1 MGFFSRLAKC
11 LALAKLPRLFMRFL
25 RIQWL
30 LVVLVL
36 WGPLP
41 KGQSAKRVPWDG
53 SQMASSPIP
62 APLLVTERAFQ
73 NLKFQQPVEI
83 RFNKTL
89 NRFFV
94 LELGGKLFSFPPDPN
109 VQQAD
114 LVYDLKANV
123 LGARQS
129 FGFEF
134 HPKFAENRELFLCY
148 VFQPKRIDGTHV
160 ARLKMPS
167 VDGLPQVDPGSRE
180 VLITWLSGGHN
191 GGSLNFGPDGML
203 YISSG
208 DAEAPYPPDGLKTGQ
223 DISDLLASILRID
236 INHRDPDQAYSIP
249 PDNPFVGVEGAR
261 PEVWAYGF
269 RNPWRMSVD
278 KPTGNL
284 WVGDVGWDLW
294 ELVFK
299 VERGGNY
306 GWSIMEGSQPIH
318 PDDDP
323 GPVPITSPIVQ
334 HSHSE
339 ARSMTG
345 GHIYH
350 GSRLAGLRGAYIY
363 GDYTTGRIWGLRYDG
378 KQVTEHREL
387 ANTPHQIICFGIGP
401 DAEFIVVDHLG
412 TLNKLVPNPA
422 STPAIPFPTQLSGT
436 GLFSDLPKL
445 TPAAGVMP
453 YTINAVPW
461 QDGACYSR
469 VIAIPGNGVIDL
481 HPSND
486 SRLGNFEGSFRF
498 PNKTVLA
505 KTITMDVF
513 DSPDSSQPQP
523 QKLETQVLQLVD
535 GFWQAYSFVW
545 NEKGTDAELSD
556 GKGSDIDLLIPD
568 PLVPGGRREL
578 GWHFASRAECQLCH
592 GQRFGTVIGFTPEQL
607 GEAITGQLQETGI
620 VAKAPPNPRPALAKP
635 NNSDAPLAK
644 RARAYLHANCAHCHH
659 QGGGGAT
666 VFDLSNHLP
675 FQQTKLVGLP
685 PAQGDFRLD
694 EARVIAPGDPYRSV
708 LLYRM
713 AKQGNG
719 RMPHIGSNRIDTVG
733 LKLIHDWI
741 ADMPLDEAGRSAKR
755 LGQVNTQQKQIHS
768 LSFAKGNHNAASLV
782 SLLAEPSGALMLQQS
797 VLGNN
802 PLGQTVAD
810 KRDAISRV
818 ASGHDDFRV
827 RELFEQFL
835 PDSERTKKLG
845 PKPNTTMLLN
855 LAGSTVKGRNLF
867 LQTGRTLCISCH
879 RVQGS
884 GKNIGPDLSQV
895 GSRLNRE
902 QLLESLLEPAKTI
915 TEGYSLYSLEMKSG
929 EIQTGF
935 LLERAKEK
943 TRFRLLS
950 GEELTMPIQS
960 VQRFT
965 DLPISA
971 MPAGLLQNLAP
982 QEAADLLAYLVSLR

>member
-1 MGFFSRLAKC
+1 
-11 LALAKLPRLFMRFL
+11 
-25 RIQWL
+25 
-30 LVVLVL
+30 
-36 WGPLP
+36 
-41 KGQSAKRVPWDG
+41 
-53 SQMASSPIP
+53 MASSPIP
-62 APLLVTERAFQ
+62 APPLVTARAFP
-73 NLKFQQPVEI
+73 NLKFRQPVEI
-83 RFNKTL
+83 RYNEVL

-94 LELGGKLFSFPPDPN
+94 LELEGLVYSFPPN
-109 VQQAD
+109 ELVEKAD
-114 LVYDLKANV
+114 LVYDLRANV
-123 LGARQS
+123 PEASRAYGL
-129 FGFEF
+129 EF
-134 HPKFAENRELFLCY
+134 HPDFDKTGEVFFCY
-148 VFQPKRIDGTHV
+148 VLGRKTKDGTHV
-160 ARLKMPS
+160 ARYRIPKE
-167 VDGLPQVDPGSRE
+167 DGPPRFDPGSRE

-191 GGSLNFGPDGML
+191 GGSLNFGKDGML
-203 YISSG
+203 YISTG

-236 INHRDPDQAYSIP
+236 TDHRDPGLAYRVP
-249 PDNPFVGVEGAR
+249 KDNPFVGVEGAR

-269 RNPWRMSVD
+269 RNPWRMSFD
-278 KPTGNL
+278 KATGNL

-318 PDDDP
+318 PDDNS
-323 GPVPITSPIVQ
+323 GPSPITSPVVQ

-345 GHIYH
+345 GHVYH
-350 GSRLAGLRGAYIY
+350 GSRLSGLKGTYIY

-378 KQVTEHREL
+378 KEVTEHLEL
-387 ANTPHQIICFGIGP
+387 ANTPHQIICFGIDP
-401 DAEFIVVDHLG
+401 DEELIVVDHLG

-422 STPAIPFPTQLSGT
+422 NTPAIPFPTQLSGT
-436 GLFSDLPKL
+436 GLYSNLTSL

-453 YTINAVPW
+453 YTINAEPW
-461 QDGACYSR
+461 QDGARYSR
-469 VIAIPGNGVIDL
+469 VIAVPGDGIIDL

-486 SRLGNFEGSFRF
+486 SRLGNFEGSLRF

-505 KTITMDVF
+505 KTTTMDVF
-513 DSPDSSQPQP
+513 DSPESSQPKP
-523 QKLETQVLQLVD
+523 RRLETQVLQLVD
-535 GFWQAYSFVW
+535 GFWQAYSFIW
-545 NEKGTDAELSD
+545 NKEGTDAELSD

-568 PLVPGGRREL
+568 TLVPGGRRDL
-578 GWHFASRAECQLCH
+578 SWHFASRAECQLCH

-607 GEAITGQLQETGI
+607 GEETADQLKQLSI
-620 VAKAPPNPRPALAKP
+620 VASLPPPQRPNLTRVDDIDE
-635 NNSDAPLAK
+635 SLTK
-644 RARAYLHANCAHCHH
+644 RARSYLHANCAHCHH

-666 VFDLSNHLP
+666 VFDLSYHLP
-675 FQQTKLVGLP
+675 LKRTKLLGLP
-685 PAQGDFRLD
+685 PAQGDFDL
-694 EARVIAPGDPYRSV
+694 ENARVVAPGDPYRSV

-719 RMPHIGSNRIDTVG
+719 RMPHLGSRRIDSAG

-741 ADMPLDEAGRSAKR
+741 ANMPLDETGRSPER
-755 LGQVNTQQKQIHS
+755 LGQVSTQQKQIHS
-768 LSFAKGNHNAASLV
+768 FGLAKGDEKKGFLAK
-782 SLLAEPSGALMLQQS
+782 LLAKPSGALMLQQS

-802 PLGQTVAD
+802 PLDLAVAR
-810 KRDAISRV
+810 KRDTISRV
-818 ASGHDDFRV
+818 AAGHDDFRV

-835 PDSERTKKLG
+835 PDSEQIKKLG
-845 PKPNTTMLLN
+845 PKPNTTMLLS

-915 TEGYSLYSLEMKSG
+915 TEGYRLYSLEMKSG

-935 LLERAKEK
+935 LLERAKEN

-950 GEELTMPIQS
+950 GEELTMPTQS
-960 VQRFT
+960 VLRFT
-965 DLPISA
+965 DLPVSA

>member
-1 MGFFSRLAKC
+1 
-11 LALAKLPRLFMRFL
+11 MRFL
-25 RIQWL
+25 CNACL
-30 LVVLVL
+30 LIVCLL
-36 WGPLP
+36 FLP
-41 KGQSAKRVPWDG
+41 IANFQAAKRVPWDG
-53 SQMASSPIP
+53 SRMASSPIP
-62 APLLVTERAFQ
+62 AAPLVTTRVFP
-73 NLKFQQPVEI
+73 NLKFRQPVEM
-83 RFNKTL
+83 RYSEVL

-94 LELGGKLFSFPPDPN
+94 LELEGLIYSFPPDEL
-109 VQQAD
+109 VEKAD
-114 LVYDLKANV
+114 LVYDLRANIP
-123 LGARQS
+123 GASRAY
-129 FGFEF
+129 GLEF
-134 HPKFAENRELFLCY
+134 HPNFAETREVFFCY
-148 VFQPKRIDGTHV
+148 VLGRKIKDGTHV
-160 ARLKMPS
+160 ARYRIPKGGGPPRFD
-167 VDGLPQVDPGSRE
+167 VESRE

-191 GGSLNFGPDGML
+191 GGSLNFGEDGML
-203 YISSG
+203 YISTG

-236 INHRDPDQAYSIP
+236 VDQRDPGLAYRIP
-249 PDNPFVGVEGAR
+249 QDNPFVAIQGAR

-269 RNPWRMSVD
+269 RNPWRMSFD
-278 KPTGNL
+278 KATGNL

-294 ELVFK
+294 ELIFNVK
-299 VERGGNY
+299 RGGNY

-318 PDDDP
+318 PDENS
-323 GPVPITSPIVQ
+323 GPSPITSPVVQ

-345 GHIYH
+345 GHVYH
-350 GSRLAGLRGAYIY
+350 GSRLSDLKGAYIY
-363 GDYTTGRIWGLRYDG
+363 GDYTTGRIWGLRHNG
-378 KQVTEHREL
+378 KEVTEHIEL

-401 DAEFIVVDHLG
+401 DEELIVVDHLG

-422 STPAIPFPTQLSGT
+422 STPAIPFSTLLSGT
-436 GLFSDLPKL
+436 GLFSNMTRL

-453 YTINAVPW
+453 YNINAEPW
-461 QDGACYSR
+461 QDGARYSR
-469 VIAIPGNGVIDL
+469 VIAVPGDEVIDL

-486 SRLGNFEGSFRF
+486 SRLGNFEGSLRF

-505 KTITMDVF
+505 KTITMDVL
-513 DSPDSSQPQP
+513 DSIESGKTIPR
-523 QKLETQVLQLVD
+523 KLETQVLQLID

-545 NEKGTDAELSD
+545 NKEGTDAELSD
-556 GKGSDIDLLIPD
+556 GKGSNIDLLIPD

-578 GWHFASRAECQLCH
+578 NWHFASRAECQLCH
-592 GQRFGTVIGFTPEQL
+592 SQRFGTAIGFTLEQL
-607 GEAITGQLQETGI
+607 DEETTAQLKELSI
-620 VAKAPPNPRPALAKP
+620 VANLPPPQRPSL
-635 NNSDAPLAK
+635 SRFYDTDESLTK
-644 RARAYLHANCAHCHH
+644 RARSYLHANCAHCHH
-659 QGGGGAT
+659 RGGGGAT
-666 VFDLSNHLP
+666 VFDLTYHLP
-675 FQQTKLVGLP
+675 LIGTKLLGLP
-685 PAQGDFRLD
+685 PAQGDFGL
-694 EARVIAPGDPYRSV
+694 ENASVIAPGDPYRSV

-719 RMPHIGSNRIDTVG
+719 RMPHLGSRRIDTAG

-741 ADMPLDEAGRSAKR
+741 ANMPLDETGRSAER
-755 LGQVNTQQKQIHS
+755 LGQVSTQQKQIQS
-768 LSFAKGNHNAASLV
+768 LGLARNGKKMASLV
-782 SLLAEPSGALMLQQS
+782 KLLAKPSGALMLQQS

-802 PLGQTVAD
+802 TIDIAVTRKLNT
-810 KRDAISRV
+810 ITRV
-818 ASGHDDFRV
+818 AAAHDDFRV

-835 PDSERTKKLG
+835 PDNEQIKKLG
-845 PKPNTTMLLN
+845 PKPNTTMLLT

-879 RVQGS
+879 RVQGR

-935 LLERAKEK
+935 LLERAKEN

-950 GEELTMPIQS
+950 GEELTIPTQS
-960 VQRFT
+960 VLRFT

>member
-1 MGFFSRLAKC
+1 
-11 LALAKLPRLFMRFL
+11 MRFL
-25 RIQWL
+25 CNACL
-30 LVVLVL
+30 LIVCLL
-36 WGPLP
+36 FLP
-41 KGQSAKRVPWDG
+41 IANFQAAKRVPWDG
-53 SQMASSPIP
+53 SRMASSPIP
-62 APLLVTERAFQ
+62 AAPLVTTRVFP
-73 NLKFQQPVEI
+73 NLKFRQPVEM
-83 RFNKTL
+83 RYSEVL

-94 LELGGKLFSFPPDPN
+94 LELEGLIYSFPPDEL
-109 VQQAD
+109 VEKAD
-114 LVYDLKANV
+114 LVYDLRANIP
-123 LGARQS
+123 GASRAY
-129 FGFEF
+129 GLEF
-134 HPKFAENRELFLCY
+134 HPNFAETREVFFCY
-148 VFQPKRIDGTHV
+148 VLGRKIKDGTHV
-160 ARLKMPS
+160 ARYRIPKGGGPPRFD
-167 VDGLPQVDPGSRE
+167 VESRE

-191 GGSLNFGPDGML
+191 GGSLNFGEDGML
-203 YISSG
+203 YISTG

-236 INHRDPDQAYSIP
+236 VDQRDPGLAYRIP
-249 PDNPFVGVEGAR
+249 QDNPFVAIQGAR

-269 RNPWRMSVD
+269 RNPWRMSFD
-278 KPTGNL
+278 KATGNL

-294 ELVFK
+294 ELIFNVK
-299 VERGGNY
+299 RGGNY

-318 PDDDP
+318 PDENS
-323 GPVPITSPIVQ
+323 GPRPITSPVVQ

-345 GHIYH
+345 GHVYH
-350 GSRLAGLRGAYIY
+350 GSRLSDLKGAYIY
-363 GDYTTGRIWGLRYDG
+363 GDYTTGRIWGLRHNG
-378 KQVTEHREL
+378 KEVTEHIEL

-401 DAEFIVVDHLG
+401 DEELIVVDHLG

-422 STPAIPFPTQLSGT
+422 STPAIPFSTLLSGT
-436 GLFSDLPKL
+436 GLFSNMTRL

-453 YTINAVPW
+453 YTINAEPW
-461 QDGACYSR
+461 QDGARYSR
-469 VIAIPGNGVIDL
+469 VIAVPGDGVVDL

-486 SRLGNFEGSFRF
+486 SRLGNFEGSLRF

-505 KTITMDVF
+505 KTITMDVL
-513 DSPDSSQPQP
+513 DSIESGKTIPR
-523 QKLETQVLQLVD
+523 KLETQVLQLID

-545 NEKGTDAELSD
+545 NKEGTDAELSD
-556 GKGSDIDLLIPD
+556 GKGSNIDLLIPD

-578 GWHFASRAECQLCH
+578 SWHFASRAECQLCH
-592 GQRFGTVIGFTPEQL
+592 SQRFGTAIGFTLEQL
-607 GEAITGQLQETGI
+607 DEETTAQLKELSI
-620 VAKAPPNPRPALAKP
+620 VANLPPPQRPSL
-635 NNSDAPLAK
+635 SRFYDTDESLTK
-644 RARAYLHANCAHCHH
+644 RARSYLHANCAHCHH
-659 QGGGGAT
+659 RGGGGAT
-666 VFDLSNHLP
+666 VFDLTYHLP
-675 FQQTKLVGLP
+675 LIGTKLLGLP
-685 PAQGDFRLD
+685 PAQGDFGL
-694 EARVIAPGDPYRSV
+694 ENASVIAPGDPYRSV

-719 RMPHIGSNRIDTVG
+719 RMPHLGSRRIDTAG

-741 ADMPLDEAGRSAKR
+741 ANMPLDETGRSAER
-755 LGQVNTQQKQIHS
+755 LGQVSTQQKQIQS
-768 LSFAKGNHNAASLV
+768 LGLARNDKKMDSLV
-782 SLLAEPSGALMLQQS
+782 KLLAKPSGALMLQQS

-802 PLGQTVAD
+802 PIDIEVTR
-810 KRDAISRV
+810 KRDTITRV
-818 ASGHDDFRV
+818 AAAHDDFRV

-835 PDSERTKKLG
+835 PDNEQIKKLG
-845 PKPNTTMLLN
+845 PKPNTTMLLT
-855 LAGSTVKGRNLF
+855 LVGSTVKGRNLF

-879 RVQGS
+879 RVQGR

-935 LLERAKEK
+935 LLERAKEN

-950 GEELTMPIQS
+950 GEELTIPTRS
-960 VQRFT
+960 VLRFT

>member
-1 MGFFSRLAKC
+1 
-11 LALAKLPRLFMRFL
+11 MRFFRNL
-25 RIQWL
+25 CL
-30 LVVLVL
+30 LVVCVFF
-36 WGPLP
+36 LP
-41 KGQSAKRVPWDG
+41 FANGQAAKREPWDG
-53 SQMASSPIP
+53 SRMASSPISALP
-62 APLLVTERAFQ
+62 LVTARAFA
-73 NLKFQQPVEI
+73 NLKFRQPVEI

-94 LELGGKLFSFPPDPN
+94 LELGGKLYSFPPDEN

-114 LVYDLKANV
+114 LAFELKANV
-123 LGARQS
+123 PGASQS

-134 HPKFAENRELFLCY
+134 HPKFGENRELFLCY
-148 VFQPKRIDGTHV
+148 VFQPKRKDGTHV
-160 ARLKMPS
+160 VRLKMPA
-167 VDGLPQVDPGSRE
+167 VDGPPQVDPDSLE

-236 INHRDPDQAYSIP
+236 INHRDPGQAYRVP
-249 PDNPFVGVEGAR
+249 PDNPFIGITGAR
-261 PEVWAYGF
+261 PEVWAYGL
-269 RNPWRMSVD
+269 RNPWRMSFD

-318 PDDDP
+318 PDDHS
-323 GPVPITSPIVQ
+323 GPSPITSPIVQ

-345 GHIYH
+345 GHVYH
-350 GSRLAGLRGAYIY
+350 GSRLAGLRGTYIY

-378 KQVTEHREL
+378 KLVTEHREL

-401 DAEFIVVDHLG
+401 DEELIVVDYLG
-412 TLNKLVPNPA
+412 SLNKLVPNPA
-422 STPAIPFPTQLSGT
+422 STPATPFPTQLSGT
-436 GLFSDLPKL
+436 GLFSNLARL
-445 TPAAGVMP
+445 TPAEGVMP
-453 YTINAVPW
+453 YAINAEPW
-461 QDGACYSR
+461 QDGARYSR
-469 VIAIPGNGVIDL
+469 VIAIPGDGVIDL
-481 HPSND
+481 HPNND
-486 SRLGNFEGSFRF
+486 SRLGNFEGSLRF
-498 PNKTVLA
+498 PDRTVLA
-505 KTITMDVF
+505 KTTTMDVF
-513 DSPDSSQPQP
+513 DSPESSQPQP
-523 QKLETQVLQLVD
+523 RKLETQVLQLVN

-545 NEKGTDAELSD
+545 NKEGTDAELSD
-556 GKGSDIDLLIPD
+556 GKGRDIDLLIPD
-568 PLVPGGRREL
+568 TLVPGGRREL
-578 GWHFASRAECQLCH
+578 SWHFASRAECQLCH

-607 GEAITGQLQETGI
+607 SEETTAQLQQVSI
-620 VAKAPPNPRPALAKP
+620 VANLPPPNRPGLTTV
-635 NNSDAPLAK
+635 NNIDESLTK
-644 RARAYLHANCAHCHH
+644 RARSYLHANCAHCHH

-666 VFDLSNHLP
+666 VFDLSYHLP
-675 FQQTKLVGLP
+675 LKRTKLLGLP
-685 PAQGDFRLD
+685 PAQGNFGL
-694 EARVIAPGDPYRSV
+694 ENARVIAPGDPYRSV

-719 RMPHIGSNRIDTVG
+719 RMPHLGSRRIDAAG

-741 ADMPLDEAGRSAKR
+741 ANMPLDETGWSPER
-755 LGQVNTQQKQIHS
+755 LGQVSTQQKQIHS
-768 LSFAKGNHNAASLV
+768 LGLAKGDEKKASLV
-782 SLLAEPSGALMLQQS
+782 KLLAKPSGALMLQQA
-797 VLGNN
+797 VLGNI
-802 PLGQTVAD
+802 PLDQAAAG
-810 KRDAISRV
+810 KRDTISRI
-818 ASGHDDFRV
+818 AAGHEDFRV

-835 PDSERTKKLG
+835 PDSEQIKRLG
-845 PKPNTTMLLN
+845 PKPNKTMLLN

-867 LQTGRTLCISCH
+867 LQPDRTLCISCH

-895 GSRLNRE
+895 GSRLNRK

-915 TEGYSLYSLEMKSG
+915 TEGYNLYSLEMKSG

-950 GEELTMPIQS
+950 GEELTMPTQS
-960 VQRFT
+960 VQRFI

-982 QEAADLLAYLVSLR
+982 QEAADLLAYLASLR

>member
-1 MGFFSRLAKC
+1 
-11 LALAKLPRLFMRFL
+11 MRFFCKPC
-25 RIQWL
+25 L
-30 LVVLVL
+30 LVTCVLFL
-36 WGPLP
+36 PLANA
-41 KGQSAKRVPWDG
+41 QSTKRVPWDG
-53 SQMASSPIP
+53 SRMASSPISTLP
-62 APLLVTERAFQ
+62 LVTARAFP
-73 NLKFQQPVEI
+73 NLKFRQPVEI
-83 RFNKTL
+83 RYNEVL

-94 LELGGKLFSFPPDPN
+94 LELEGLLYSFPPDEL
-109 VQQAD
+109 VERAD
-114 LVYDLKANV
+114 LVYDLRANIPEASRAYG
-123 LGARQS
+123 L
-129 FGFEF
+129 EF
-134 HPKFAENRELFLCY
+134 HPDFAETGEVFFCY
-148 VFQPKRIDGTHV
+148 VLGRKIKDGTRV
-160 ARLKMPS
+160 ARYRIPKD
-167 VDGLPQVDPGSRE
+167 DGPPRFDPGSRE

-191 GGSLNFGPDGML
+191 GGSLNFGKDGML
-203 YISSG
+203 YISTG

-236 INHRDPDQAYSIP
+236 VDQRDPGLAYRVP
-249 PDNPFVGVEGAR
+249 QDNPFVGVEGAR

-269 RNPWRMSVD
+269 RNPWRMSFD
-278 KPTGNL
+278 KSTGNL

-294 ELVFK
+294 ELIFK

-318 PDDDP
+318 PDDNS
-323 GPVPITSPIVQ
+323 GPSPITSPIVQ

-345 GHIYH
+345 GHVYH
-350 GSRLAGLRGAYIY
+350 GSRLAGLGGVYIY

-378 KQVTEHREL
+378 KQVTEHQEL

-401 DAEFIVVDHLG
+401 DAELIVVDHLG

-422 STPAIPFPTQLSGT
+422 STPAIPFPTLLSGT
-436 GLFSDLPKL
+436 GLFSNLTSL

-453 YTINAVPW
+453 YTINAEPW
-461 QDGACYSR
+461 QDGARYSR
-469 VIAIPGNGVIDL
+469 VIAVPGDRVIDL
-481 HPSND
+481 HPNND
-486 SRLGNFEGSFRF
+486 LRLGNFEGSLRF

-505 KTITMDVF
+505 KTTTMDVF
-513 DSPDSSQPQP
+513 DSPESIQPQP
-523 QKLETQVLQLVD
+523 RRLETQVLQLID

-545 NEKGTDAELSD
+545 NKEGTDAELSD

-568 PLVPGGRREL
+568 LLVPGGRRDL
-578 GWHFASRAECQLCH
+578 SWHFASRAECQLCH

-607 GEAITGQLQETGI
+607 GEETTAQLKQLSI
-620 VAKAPPNPRPALAKP
+620 VANLPPPQRPSLTRVDDIDE
-635 NNSDAPLAK
+635 SLTK
-644 RARAYLHANCAHCHH
+644 RARSYLHANCAHCHH

-666 VFDLSNHLP
+666 VFDLSYHLP
-675 FQQTKLVGLP
+675 LKRTKLLDLP
-685 PAQGDFRLD
+685 PAQGDFDL
-694 EARVIAPGDPYRSV
+694 ENARVVAPGDPYRSV

-719 RMPHIGSNRIDTVG
+719 RMPHLGSRRIDPAG

-741 ADMPLDEAGRSAKR
+741 ANMPLDETGRSPER
-755 LGQVNTQQKQIHS
+755 LGQVSTQQKQIRS
-768 LSFAKGNHNAASLV
+768 LGLAKNDKKMASLV
-782 SLLAEPSGALMLQQS
+782 KLLAKPSGALMLQQS

-802 PLGQTVAD
+802 PLDLAVAR
-810 KRDAISRV
+810 KRDTISRV
-818 ASGHDDFRV
+818 AAGHDDFRV

-835 PDSERTKKLG
+835 PDSEQIKKLG
-845 PKPNTTMLLN
+845 PKPNTTMLLT
-855 LAGSTVKGRNLF
+855 LTGSTVKGRNLF
-867 LQTGRTLCISCH
+867 LQTGRTLCVSCH

-915 TEGYSLYSLEMKSG
+915 TEGYRLYSLEMKSG

-935 LLERAKEK
+935 LLERAKEN

-950 GEELTMPIQS
+950 GEELTMPTQS
-960 VQRFT
+960 VLRFT
-965 DLPISA
+965 DLPVSA

-982 QEAADLLAYLVSLR
+982 QEAVDLLAYLVSLR